1 MQRQLWFILFLT
13 VLLYNTYVERAFIF
27 IYYTIWTFTLETI
40 FFGLLMLQSPR
51 IVAIRRHLFEII
63 FAPSIV
69 VCVGFWIVIAPIY
82 LQSSK
87 PKNAVLVFVTHGLNA
102 IAMITEIKTLKTSVI
117 WKPLLYTLVYNLF
130 LIIYVGAGGRS
141 ISGKLPYWYA
151 EYDKAIGWVFFGL
164 AMSAVALVHVCSST
178 YVWPVRPKRES
189 IQYIV

>member
-51 IVAIRRHLFEII
+51 IIAIRRHLFEII

-164 AMSAVALVHVCSST
+164 AMSAVALVHVCSAT